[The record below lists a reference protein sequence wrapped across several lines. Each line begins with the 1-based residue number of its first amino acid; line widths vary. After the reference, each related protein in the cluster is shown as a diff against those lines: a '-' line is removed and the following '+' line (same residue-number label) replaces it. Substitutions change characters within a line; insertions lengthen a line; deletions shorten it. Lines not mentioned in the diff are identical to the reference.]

1 MLENGATWVM
11 LAERLSDWSAR
22 VNIGEKVI
30 LVDTEVNL
38 LTECLVMQVVVP
50 KPSAAVISLRDSTLI
65 SF

>member
-1 MLENGATWVM
+1 MLENGATWVI

-38 LTECLVMQVVVP
+38 LTECLVMQVEYQNHLGP
-50 KPSAAVISLRDSTLI
+50 LFL
-65 SF
+65 